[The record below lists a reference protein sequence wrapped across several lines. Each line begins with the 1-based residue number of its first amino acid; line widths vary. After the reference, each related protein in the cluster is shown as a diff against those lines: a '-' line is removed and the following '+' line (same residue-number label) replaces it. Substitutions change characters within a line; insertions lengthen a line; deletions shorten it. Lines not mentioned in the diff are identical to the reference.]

1 MMTFFRQ
8 LHWQFLLLQKNNIIG
23 ISIVVTLIY
32 AAILYF
38 LNDNSQIDKV
48 LVALVL
54 NDPSVIGYFFIA
66 LGFYTERKHHLLAA
80 LHTTPLR
87 RHIHLL
93 SKIMALSILGVLCS
107 LGLAISVS
115 LNELHFVEFTIGAF
129 GICVLSILLGI
140 MMMRYS
146 TEFLKFTMLSAPVFL
161 LFINLPLIQYLGGVD
176 LGIVK
181 YLFPIQGSLD
191 LIDYG
196 VSGSAYSPV
205 YAYLSLLL
213 LVPVFYFM
221 AYRVYFQEVVKAS

>member
-1 MMTFFRQ
+1 MMTFLQQ
-8 LHWQFLLLQKNNIIG
+8 LRWQFVLLQKNNIIS

-66 LGFYTERKHHLLAA
+66 LGFYTERKHHILAA
-80 LHTTPLR
+80 LHITPLR

-93 SKIMALSILGVLCS
+93 SKVSALSLLGVICS

-115 LNELHFVEFTIGAF
+115 LTDLHFLEFTVGAF
-129 GICVLSILLGI
+129 GICMLSILLGI

-146 TEFLKFTMLSAPVFL
+146 SEFLKFTMLSAPIFL
-161 LFINLPLIQYLGGVD
+161 LFVNLPLIQYLGGID
-176 LGIVK
+176 LGPVK
-181 YLFPIQGSLD
+181 YLFPIQGSLE

-196 VSGSAYSPV
+196 VSGQTFQPLYAYGSIFLLIPIFYFSAY
-205 YAYLSLLL
+205 
-213 LVPVFYFM
+213 
-221 AYRVYFQEVVKAS
+221 RIYFQEVVKAS